1 MVIFRTMK
9 ISRTLAA
16 TVAALSFSHAQAL
29 DLQIQAKQF
38 DPNHIGFAADGA
50 RACLVGDNFDP
61 DAAQNSGELL
71 LVDYKSNAVLWKKH
85 IPAPNGYVAL
95 TAAQCAFD
103 SEFVYVLANVNTQA
117 AQSLNQTLV
126 YVLQF
131 SADGKQIGYKKL
143 ALPGRN
149 KFAYTM
155 APLASGVQ
163 IAGYIKDEDDGSEF
177 YSLFTTQF
185 DKHLVEGRPSIR
197 KTGAF
202 SSSATARFVG
212 DRLYIAGSFNPAKL
226 GKSDYVDDY
235 AHSLLLA
242 NGGYVWSMRP
252 FKQKM
257 RDVKQGV
264 SPRGVTYSLAGDEGA
279 STLVLTSPE
288 GKQLAAVS
296 YEGQFCKTHSMAEY
310 GSTLLAVRQPCSG
323 KGSARELRK
332 ISPASGKEDALQ
344 LAVGEPLFVATNAG
358 QWFLLSQDG
367 AGKLSLNLGAMKDS
381 HATDAEPRF
390 KLHSGG
396 VEHSLRVSQYK
407 VDNKGVPS
415 FDYVYEQKAGS
426 CRFSVTGHAVAG
438 FDESRGKVELE
449 VFNLQDDDGKAL
461 PQVLVYYD
469 DASTF
474 TLPYNGALK
483 QVSFDRTLSPEQ
495 LESSCGSKES
505 AQLSLL
511 FNAAA

>member
-1 MVIFRTMK
+1 MVVFRTMK

-16 TVAALSFSHAQAL
+16 AVAALSFSHAQAL
-29 DLQIQAKQF
+29 DLQIKSKQF

-71 LVDYKSNAVLWKKH
+71 VVDYKSNTLLWKKH

-103 SEFVYVLANVNTQA
+103 GEFVYVLANVNTQA
-117 AQSLNQTLV
+117 AQSLNQTLA

-143 ALPGRN
+143 TLPGRN
-149 KFAYTM
+149 IFAYTM
-155 APLASGVQ
+155 ASLASGVQ
-163 IAGYIKDEDDGSEF
+163 IAGYIKDEDEGTEY

-185 DKHLVEGRPSIR
+185 DKQLVEGKPGIR

-212 DRLYIAGSFNPAKL
+212 DRLYIAGTFNPAKL
-226 GKSDYVDDY
+226 GKTDYVDDY
-235 AHSLLLA
+235 AHSQLLA

-252 FKQKM
+252 FKQKT
-257 RDVKQGV
+257 RDVKQEV
-264 SPRGVTYSLAGDEGA
+264 SPRGVTYSLDSEEGA
-279 STLVLTSPE
+279 SKLVGTSPE

-296 YEGQFCKTHSMAEY
+296 YQGQFCKTNSMAEY
-310 GSTLLAVRQPCSG
+310 GSALLAVRQPCSG
-323 KGSARELRK
+323 KRSARELRK
-332 ISPASGKEDALQ
+332 ISPASGKEEALQ
-344 LAVGEPLFVATNAG
+344 LAAGEPLFVATNAG
-358 QWFLLSQDG
+358 QWFLLSKDG
-367 AGKLSLNLGAMKDS
+367 AGKLSLNVGAVKES
-381 HATDAEPRF
+381 HAADAEPRF
-390 KLHSGG
+390 KLNSGG

-438 FDESRGKVELE
+438 FDESKGKVQLE
-449 VFNLQDDDGKAL
+449 VFNLQDDDGKEL

-474 TLPYNGALK
+474 TLPFKGALK
-483 QVSFDRTLSPEQ
+483 QVSFDRTLSQEQ
-495 LESSCGSKES
+495 LKSSCGSKNS

-511 FNAAA
+511 FNVAA